1 MKRQLTIKDAVGLL
15 LPLLTLMIVSSINI
29 YTRGIAN
36 EESSREN
43 KMAIERN
50 FLKNEKTRDLVDEN
64 YKTIH
69 NKLDAII
76 FKLGDKQNK

>member
-1 MKRQLTIKDAVGLL
+1 MRKQLTIKDALTIF
-15 LPLLTLMIVSSINI
+15 LPLCITLIMWAINVH
-29 YTRGIAN
+29 TRVITN

-43 KMAIERN
+43 KIAIERN
-50 FLKNEKTRDLVDEN
+50 FLNNEKTRDLVDEN